1 MGEAR
6 ERHKALV
13 AKLRA
18 RVTPEG
24 GAPDDA
30 MATFKQLSSELV
42 KGGASADEYLQAFLL
57 LFGKTGAAPL
67 LLELAALL
75 PDGAA
80 AQQSAFCAAL
90 QRQWGL
96 PPDAAPAAS
105 AASAAAPAAAPFTG
119 VWGGRGQGVAPKP
132 APPPPKPK
140 KVLTL
145 PKKAAKA
152 PASVVD
158 APPPPPPPR
167 EEETVTAAP
176 PRASSGSSAAAAA
189 AAQFFDD
196 EGSASSVAAKYRAAA
211 QPSAARGKRR

>member
-42 KGGASADEYLQAFLL
+42 RGGASADEYLQAFLL

-105 AASAAAPAAAPFTG
+105 AAAPAAAPFTG
-119 VWGGRGQGVAPKP
+119 VWGGRGQGVAPKL

-158 APPPPPPPR
+158 APPPLPPPPR